1 MSAFRFLRV
10 SLFAVVVSGL
20 GAAPIVAQEI
30 SGTISGSVADEQ
42 GQVLPGATVTTVNE
56 RTSASRTVTTD
67 DKGNFQFTAMPPS
80 TYTVRVEMP
89 NFRTVERKRNV
100 LSPSDRLALGTIK
113 LTVGLGE
120 SIVVEASGTRVN
132 TEETQHAGLIT
143 AKEIEQIQ
151 TKGRDVTTLMRLAPG
166 VRYEDTVD
174 SLGESFGTLVPHV
187 SGQRRTWNH
196 ITVDGVLGNEIGQTD
211 RMAQQIN
218 LDAVGEIKIL
228 LNTYRAEYG
237 RTGGAQ
243 IQIVSKG
250 GDAQYRGNAYYYGRN
265 EHLNANNFFNNRSH
279 RPRPRYRFNTFG
291 FNLGGPVPGLNKGE
305 EKKLFFFY
313 SIEAPLTERPGPLRQ
328 WMVPT
333 ELERRGDFSQTL
345 DSGGRLIVIRDP
357 RTGQPFPGNIVPGNR
372 INPNGLALLNLM
384 PLPNST
390 DRGFTKGQFNYE
402 RQEIADNPKVNNL
415 LRLDWRPSQA
425 DSLYVTVKDWWS
437 DQRGSEVTAGP
448 NKWGWF
454 NTHYLNTDRTYS
466 VSHTHIF
473 SPHLINEAQAGARRQ
488 SESFQPVTDADWKR
502 LRRADNGYTLGQF
515 HPEVNLV
522 GALPKA
528 TFNVL
533 GNTNSPPNP
542 NLTYEN
548 RLVGDG
554 GVAWVHS
561 FNDNLSWIKGSHT
574 FKGGL
579 YFEHLYNT
587 EGKGSVGAGPW
598 AGQFNF
604 SADGAN
610 PLDTGYSFAN
620 ALVGTFRDYT
630 EIDALPEVKAHRYL
644 VESYLQD
651 TWKASR
657 RVTLDYGVRFLW
669 FKPWYTNLPAATF
682 VPDRYDRA
690 RAPRLYQPARINNQN
705 VALDPVTGEVR
716 PNPYVGSFVPGT
728 GDPYNGMVSSTDPNY
743 PKGFRD
749 NQGIMPEPRVG
760 VAWDIFGSGKTVLH
774 ASAGLFH
781 QAQTTAR
788 SMDQA
793 ANNPPAVNT
802 PQLFYGTMDTLLAA
816 GPSFS
821 ARPSSVNALERDA
834 KTPSSY
840 QWTIG
845 FQRDLGWGT
854 VVDLTYVGWVAR
866 HMEQFSNINVVPDGA
881 KFVGLHPENANPQ
894 NPNTPKPDDFLRPYL
909 GYGDIILRS
918 NFGTANYNG
927 LQVQISRRYIRGLQ
941 FAVAYSYGKSLGIA
955 DEDETN
961 ISIAR
966 PLKPWHYAP
975 SAGNQIHNLV
985 INYTWDLPKASR
997 LWNNGLVRLLFDD
1010 WQLSGE
1016 NAFASGDWAPVLI
1029 TTTDNFDFTGGTGGQ
1044 GQDVGNGL
1052 RVVRPRIV
1060 GNIIP
1065 SNRNAAPD
1073 GPGSWLD
1080 ASAFARPARG
1090 EYGDEPRYIFR
1101 MPGINNWNLSFFKN
1115 FPLGS
1120 GRRRLQFRWEMY
1132 NVLNHTQFGIAKDVT
1147 GYPGIDNTVRFDAAG
1162 NQVNANFGKATGARN
1177 ARIMQG
1183 SVRFTF

>member
-1 MSAFRFLRV
+1 MPALRFLRV
-10 SLFAVVVSGL
+10 SLCSLMMASLGIAAAIGQDTSG
-20 GAAPIVAQEI
+20 
-30 SGTISGSVADEQ
+30 SISGSVTDEQ
-42 GQVLPGATVTTVNE
+42 GQVLPGATVTALNE
-56 RTSASRTVTTD
+56 RTGATRSLVTD
-67 DKGNFQFTAMPPS
+67 DKGNFHFTAMPPA
-80 TYTVRVEMP
+80 TYTVRVEMA
-89 NFRTVERKRNV
+89 NFRTFERKRNV
-100 LSPSDRLALGTIK
+100 LSPSDRVSLGTIK

-143 AKEIEQIQ
+143 ANQIEQIQ
-151 TKGRDVTTLMRLAPG
+151 TKGRDVTTLMRLSPG

-265 EHLNANNFFNNRSH
+265 EHLNANNFFNNRSN
-279 RPRPRYRFNTFG
+279 RARPRYRFNTVG
-291 FNLGGPVPGLNKGE
+291 FNLGGPVPGLNKD

-333 ELERRGDFSQTL
+333 ALERQGDFSQTL
-345 DSGGRLIVIRDP
+345 DSAGRLIVVRDP
-357 RTGQPFPGNIVPGNR
+357 LTGQPFPGNRIPSSR
-372 INPNGLALLNLM
+372 INQNGLALLNLM

-390 DRGFTKGQFNYE
+390 DRSFTRGQFNYE
-402 RQEIADNPKVNNL
+402 RQEIAENPKVNNI
-415 LRLDWRPSQA
+415 LRLDWRPSQK
-425 DSLYVTVKDWWS
+425 DSLYLTVKDWWS
-437 DQRGSEVTAGP
+437 DQKGSEVTAGP

-466 VSHTHIF
+466 VSHTHVF
-473 SPHLINEAQAGARRQ
+473 SSNLINEAQVGARRQ
-488 SESFQPVTDADWKR
+488 SESFDPVTAEDMQR
-502 LRRADNGYTLGQF
+502 LSRQGAGFTLGQF
-515 HPEVNLV
+515 HPEVNPI

-528 TFNVL
+528 LFNVL

-542 NLTYEN
+542 NLTYDN
-548 RLVGDG
+548 RVVGKG
-554 GVAWVHS
+554 GVAWVQS
-561 FNDNLSWIKGSHT
+561 FNDNLTWIRGSHT

-587 EGKGSVGAGPW
+587 EGKGGVGAGPF
-598 AGQFNF
+598 AGQFDF
-604 SADGAN
+604 SADNAN
-610 PLDTGYSFAN
+610 PFDSGYSFAN
-620 ALVGTFRDYT
+620 ALIGNFRSYT
-630 EIDALPEVKAHRYL
+630 EVDALPEVKAHRYL
-644 VESYLQD
+644 METYLQD

-657 RVTLDYGVRFLW
+657 RLTVDYGVRFLW
-669 FKPWYTNLPAATF
+669 FKPWYDDLPSATF
-682 VPDRYDRA
+682 VPERYDRA

-705 VALDPVTGEVR
+705 VALDPVTGAVR
-716 PNPYVGSFVPGT
+716 PNVYVGSFVPGT
-728 GDPYNGMVSSTDPNY
+728 GDPYNGMVLSSDPNY

-749 NQGIMPEPRVG
+749 NQGLQPEPRLG
-760 VAWDIFGSGKTVLH
+760 FAWDVTGDGRTALHMSG
-774 ASAGLFH
+774 GLFH
-781 QAQTTAR
+781 QSQVTAR

-793 ANNPPAVNT
+793 SQNPPVINAPTIN
-802 PQLFYGTMDTLLAA
+802 YGTMDTLLQTAA
-816 GPSFS
+816 FS
-821 ARPSSVNALERDA
+821 SRPSAANALERNA
-834 KTPSSY
+834 KTPSIY
-840 QWTIG
+840 QWSVGI
-845 FQRDLGWGT
+845 QRDIGWGT

-881 KFVGLHPENANPQ
+881 KFVSVHPENANPQ

-927 LQVQISRRYIRGLQ
+927 LQIQINRRYIRGLQ
-941 FAVAYSYGKSLGIA
+941 FAVAYSYSKALGIT

-975 SAGNQIHNLV
+975 SAGNQMHNLV
-985 INYTWDLPKASR
+985 INYTWDLPKTSR
-997 LWNNGLVRLLFDD
+997 LWNNGVVRLLFDD

-1060 GNIIP
+1060 GNVIP
-1065 SNRNAAPD
+1065 SDRNAAPD
-1073 GPGSWLD
+1073 SPGSWLN
-1080 ASAFARPARG
+1080 AGAFARPARG
-1090 EYGDEPRYIFR
+1090 EYGDEPRYVFR

-1115 FPLGS
+1115 FPLGN
-1120 GRRRLQFRWEMY
+1120 GKRRLQFRWEMY
-1132 NVLNHTQFGIAKDVT
+1132 NVLNHTQFGAAYGIT
-1147 GYPGIDNTVRFDAAG
+1147 GYPGIDNSARFDAAG
-1162 NQVNANFGKATGARN
+1162 NQVNANFGKATAARN
-1177 ARIMQG
+1177 PRIMQG

>member
-1 MSAFRFLRV
+1 MSTLRV
-10 SLFAVVVSGL
+10 RLLSLSLVITLEAVGV
-20 GAAPIVAQEI
+20 VAQETAGALA
-30 SGTISGSVADEQ
+30 GTIADEQ
-42 GQVLPGATVTTVNE
+42 GQVLPGAAVTASHERTHGVRTTVSDP
-56 RTSASRTVTTD
+56 RGS
-67 DKGNFQFTAMPPS
+67 FQLPALPPGS
-80 TYTVRVEMP
+80 YTVRVELQ
-89 NFRTVERKRNV
+89 NFRTLERKNVV
-100 LSPSDRLALGTIK
+100 LSGGERLSLGTLR
-113 LTVGLGE
+113 LTIGLGE
-120 SIVVEASGTRVN
+120 AIVVEESGTKVN
-132 TEETQHAGLIT
+132 TDETQHAGLIT
-143 AKEIEQIQ
+143 SKQIEQIQ

-265 EHLNANNFFNNRSH
+265 ERLNANNFFNNRSN

-291 FNLGGPVPGLNKGE
+291 FNLGGPIPGLNKD

-345 DSGGRLIVIRDP
+345 DSAGRLIVIRDP
-357 RTGQPFPGNIVPGNR
+357 LTGKAFPGNILPPGR

-390 DRGFTKGQFNYE
+390 DRNFTKGQFNYE
-402 RQEIADNPKVNNL
+402 RQETADNPKLNNL
-415 LRLDWRPSQA
+415 LRLDWRPSPS
-425 DSLYVTVKDWWS
+425 DSLYLTIKDWWS
-437 DQRGSEVTAGP
+437 DQRGSEITAGP

-466 VSHTHIF
+466 VSHTHVF
-473 SPHLINEAQAGARRQ
+473 NSHLVNEAQVGARRQ
-488 SESFQPVTDADWKR
+488 SESFQPVTEADWQR

-522 GALPKA
+522 GGLPKA

-533 GNTNSPPNP
+533 GNANSPPNP

-561 FNDNLSWIKGSHT
+561 FNDNLTWIKGRHT
-574 FKGGL
+574 FKGGF

-604 SADGAN
+604 SADTAN
-610 PLDTGYSFAN
+610 PFDTGYSFAN
-620 ALVGTFRDYT
+620 ALIGSFRDYT

-644 VESYLQD
+644 AESYLQD
-651 TWKASR
+651 TWKLSR
-657 RVTLDYGVRFLW
+657 RLTIDYGVRFLW
-669 FKPWYTNLPAATF
+669 FEPWYTNLPAATF
-682 VPDRYDRA
+682 VPALYDPA
-690 RAPRLYQPARINNQN
+690 KAPRLYQPARINNQN
-705 VALDPVTGEVR
+705 VATDPVTGEVR

-749 NQGIMPEPRVG
+749 NQGIMPEPRLG
-760 VAWDIFGSGKTVLH
+760 LAWDIFGNGKTALH

-802 PQLFYGTMDTLLAA
+802 PQIFYGTMDTLLAA

-834 KTPSSY
+834 KTSSSY
-840 QWTIG
+840 QWSIG
-845 FQRDLGWGT
+845 FQREIGWGT

-866 HMEQFSNINVVPDGA
+866 HMEQFSNVNVVPDGA
-881 KFVGLHPENANPQ
+881 KFVNLHPENANPQ

-909 GYGDIILRS
+909 GYGDITLRS

-927 LQVQISRRYIRGLQ
+927 LQVQINRRYIRGLQ
-941 FAVAYSYGKSLGIA
+941 FAVAYTYGKALGIA
-955 DEDETN
+955 DEDET
-961 ISIAR
+961 
-966 PLKPWHYAP
+966 YAP
-975 SAGNQIHNLV
+975 SAGNQLHNLV
-985 INYTWDLPKASR
+985 INYTWDLPRASK
-997 LWNNGLVRLLFDD
+997 LWNNGVIRLLFDD

-1029 TTTDNFDFTGGTGGQ
+1029 TTTDNFDFTGGTGGA

-1052 RVVRPRIV
+1052 RVVRPVIV
-1060 GNIIP
+1060 GNVVP
-1065 SNRNAAPD
+1065 DNRNAAPD
-1073 GPGSWLD
+1073 APGSWLN
-1080 ASAFARPARG
+1080 AAAFARPARG
-1090 EYGDEPRYIFR
+1090 EYGNEARYIFR

-1120 GRRRLQFRWEMY
+1120 SGRRRLQLRWEMY
-1132 NVLNHTQFGIAKDVT
+1132 NVLNHTQFGAAYGAT
-1147 GYPGIDNTVRFDAAG
+1147 GYPGIDNTLRFDATG
-1162 NQVNANFGKATGARN
+1162 KQVNANFGKATAARN
-1177 ARIMQG
+1177 P
-1183 SVRFTF
+1183 TF

>member
-1 MSAFRFLRV
+1 MSILRV
-10 SLFAVVVSGL
+10 RLLSLSLVITLEAVMV
-20 GAAPIVAQEI
+20 VAQETAGALA
-30 SGTISGSVADEQ
+30 GTIADEQ
-42 GQVLPGATVTTVNE
+42 GQVLPGAAVTASHERTHGVRTTVSDP
-56 RTSASRTVTTD
+56 RGS
-67 DKGNFQFTAMPPS
+67 FQLPALPPGS
-80 TYTVRVEMP
+80 YTVRVELQ
-89 NFRTVERKRNV
+89 NFRTLERKNVV
-100 LSPSDRLALGTIK
+100 LSGGERLSLGTLR
-113 LTVGLGE
+113 LTIGLGE
-120 SIVVEASGTRVN
+120 AIVVEESGTKVN
-132 TEETQHAGLIT
+132 TDETQHAGLIT
-143 AKEIEQIQ
+143 SKQIEQIQ

-218 LDAVGEIKIL
+218 LDAVGEIRIL

-265 EHLNANNFFNNRSH
+265 EHLNANNFFNNRSN
-279 RPRPRYRFNTFG
+279 RPRPRYRFNTLG
-291 FNLGGPVPGLNKGE
+291 FNLGGPVPGLNKE

-328 WMVPT
+328 WMMPT
-333 ELERRGDFSQTL
+333 ALERQGDFSQTL
-345 DSGGRLIVIRDP
+345 DSAGRLIVVRDP
-357 RTGQPFPGNIVPGNR
+357 LTGQPFPGNRIPSSR
-372 INPNGLALLNLM
+372 INQNGLALLNLM

-390 DRGFTKGQFNYE
+390 DRSFTRGQFNYE
-402 RQEIADNPKVNNL
+402 RQEIAENPKVNNI
-415 LRLDWRPSQA
+415 LRLDWRPSQK
-425 DSLYVTVKDWWS
+425 DSLYLTVKDWWS
-437 DQRGSEVTAGP
+437 DQKGSEVTAGP

-466 VSHTHIF
+466 VSHTHVF
-473 SPHLINEAQAGARRQ
+473 NSHLVNEAQVGARRQ
-488 SESFQPVTDADWKR
+488 SESFQPVTEADWQR

-522 GALPKA
+522 GGLPKA

-533 GNTNSPPNP
+533 GNANSPPND
-542 NLTYEN
+542 NLT
-548 RLVGDG
+548 
-554 GVAWVHS
+554 
-561 FNDNLSWIKGSHT
+561 WIKGSHT
-574 FKGGL
+574 FKGGF

-604 SADGAN
+604 SADTAN
-610 PLDTGYSFAN
+610 PFDTGYSFAN
-620 ALVGTFRDYT
+620 ALIGSFRDYT

-644 VESYLQD
+644 AESYLQD
-651 TWKASR
+651 TWKLSR
-657 RVTLDYGVRFLW
+657 RLTIDYGVRFLW
-669 FKPWYTNLPAATF
+669 FEPWYTNLPAATF
-682 VPDRYDRA
+682 VPALYDPA
-690 RAPRLYQPARINNQN
+690 KAPRLYQPARINNQN
-705 VALDPVTGEVR
+705 VATDPVTGEVR

-749 NQGIMPEPRVG
+749 NQGIMPEPRLG
-760 VAWDIFGSGKTVLH
+760 LAWDIFGNGKTALH

-802 PQLFYGTMDTLLAA
+802 PQIFYGTMDTLLAA

-834 KTPSSY
+834 KTSSSY
-840 QWTIG
+840 QWSIG
-845 FQRDLGWGT
+845 FQREIGWGT

-881 KFVGLHPENANPQ
+881 KFVNLHPENANPQ

-909 GYGDIILRS
+909 GYGDITLRS

-927 LQVQISRRYIRGLQ
+927 LQVQINRRYIRGLQ
-941 FAVAYSYGKSLGIA
+941 FAVAYTYGKSLGIA

-975 SAGNQIHNLV
+975 SAGNQMHNLV
-985 INYTWDLPKASR
+985 VNYTWDLPKASR

-1060 GNIIP
+1060 GSVIP
-1065 SNRNAAPD
+1065 SDRNAAPD
-1073 GPGSWLD
+1073 SPGSWLN
-1080 ASAFARPARG
+1080 SGAFARPARG

-1120 GRRRLQFRWEMY
+1120 SGRRRLQLRWEMY
-1132 NVLNHTQFGIAKDVT
+1132 NVLNHTQFGAAYGVT
-1147 GYPGIDNTVRFDAAG
+1147 GYPGIDNTLRFDATG
-1162 NQVNANFGKATGARN
+1162 KQVNANFGKATAARN
-1177 ARIMQG
+1177 PRIMQG